1 VPGIVIVGAQ
11 WGDEGKGKLTDL
23 LAERA
28 DVIVRFQGG
37 NNAGHTIVRD
47 GQEFKF
53 HLIPSG
59 ILYPDK
65 ACVIGNGVVIDPG
78 VLIGE
83 LEGLRRQGI
92 DIGGLRI
99 SANAHLIMPYH
110 VLLDTAGEARLGKLE
125 IGTTKRGIGPCYAD
139 KAARLGIRVQDLLD
153 AKILRKKIMAA
164 MEPKKQMLRPFA
176 KDPRLDLHAMT
187 EEYLRYG
194 HRLEPF
200 IADTAHLCWEALDS
214 GRTVIFEGAQGTL
227 LDLDHGTYPFVTSSN
242 PIAGAACVGA
252 GVGPADI
259 DEVWGVAKAYATRV
273 GAGPFPT
280 ELDDDLGAYIR
291 ERGGERGTTT
301 GRDRRCGWIDLVALR
316 YAARINRLSAL
327 AVTKL
332 DVLAGIDPL
341 RVAVRYRSS
350 EGARLDE
357 LPYHQSVLHGAQP
370 EYEEL
375 PGFDTEISDRRS
387 EADLPREARDYLDF
401 VAENVGVPIR
411 LVGVGPG
418 REQVIWMGE
427 AARRV
432 AIGPSAAGIPRE
444 RPSGPVTL
452 ATGGGLHSR
461 NHPSTSS
468 RGGPDKWLSRRSFR
482 PRSGMPRARSS
493 SSRKSSSPA
502 PAMRLPPNGAGC
514 RGRPSRRSTAS
525 RDRTGLRPSSTS
537 SRGAAS

>member
-23 LAERA
+23 LAEQA
-28 DVIVRFQGG
+28 DAIVRFQGG

-47 GQEFKF
+47 GQQFKF

-59 ILYPDK
+59 ILYPGK

-83 LEGLRRQGI
+83 LEGLRRQRI
-92 DIGGLRI
+92 DISGLRI

-110 VLLDTAGEARLGKLE
+110 VLLDTAGEAKLGKLE

-153 AKILRKKIMAA
+153 PKILRKKIMAA

-214 GRTVIFEGAQGTL
+214 GKTVIFEGAQGTL

-259 DEVWGVAKAYATRV
+259 DEVWGVAKAYTTRV

-280 ELDDDLGAYIR
+280 ELDDELGADIR

-301 GRDRRCGWIDLVALR
+301 GRDRRTGWLDLVALR

-327 AVTKL
+327 AITKL

-357 LPYHQSVLHGAQP
+357 LPYHQSVLHAAEA

-375 PGFDTEISDRRS
+375 PGFEQDISDCRS
-387 EADLPREARDYLDF
+387 EADLPREARDYLEF

-418 REQVIWMGE
+418 RDQVIWMGE
-427 AARRV
+427 AERHLR
-432 AIGPSAAGIPRE
+432 AA
-444 RPSGPVTL
+444 
-452 ATGGGLHSR
+452 
-461 NHPSTSS
+461 
-468 RGGPDKWLSRRSFR
+468 
-482 PRSGMPRARSS
+482 
-493 SSRKSSSPA
+493 
-502 PAMRLPPNGAGC
+502 
-514 RGRPSRRSTAS
+514 
-525 RDRTGLRPSSTS
+525 
-537 SRGAAS
+537 